1 MHWHYSLP
9 SIGML
14 QEVVTALYPDY
25 TEASFAERRDDL
37 LG

>member
-1 MHWHYSLP
+1 
-9 SIGML
+9 ML